1 MSDNH
6 KTPIKYKAIYFAV
19 MVKDLE
25 RAKKFYEDTFG
36 FKVAWYEGP
45 EIGWCEFHLPTT
57 NSRLGL
63 NASGK
68 DKEFGENNGVLS
80 LEVENLEETKEYLDS
95 KGIKTSE
102 IFDNPNFVSFF
113 NLEDSEGNRIQIV
126 ADPRIRT

>member
-25 RAKKFYEDTFG
+25 RAKQFYEDTFG

-57 NSRLGL
+57 TSRLGL

-80 LEVENLEETKEYLDS
+80 LDVENLEETKEYLDS

-102 IFDNPNFVSFF
+102 IVDNPNYVSFF

-126 ADPRIRT
+126 AEPRIRN